1 HDGIELSNY
10 QIQWESGKDLYLLI
24 ESTLKPGYTP
34 PVGGH
39 SREIRKN
46 IGTFW
51 SFRNPQNN
59 ILKLE
64 FEIFTN
70 FVNIND
76 GLTFILK
83 KNSPPFPFMYN
94 GFGKEG
100 FFASS
105 NSYPKDSKY
114 FRIFHLIQEK
124 KWQKIV
130 IYYDFNTYDAYVEF
144 PYANYATKMYNIN
157 PLYDPLSLDHLQ
169 FYF

>member
-1 HDGIELSNY
+1 
-10 QIQWESGKDLYLLI
+10 
-24 ESTLKPGYTP
+24 
-34 PVGGH
+34 
-39 SREIRKN
+39 
-46 IGTFW
+46 
-51 SFRNPQNN
+51 

-83 KNSPPFPFMYN
+83 KNSPPFPLMYN
-94 GFGKEG
+94 GFGKDG

-114 FRIFHLIQEK
+114 FRIIHLIQEK

-144 PYANYATKMYNIN
+144 PYANYATKMYNVN
-157 PLYDPLSLDHLQ
+157 PLYDPLILDYLEFQFHTHDDLNEKAYIKIDNIKIFAVDSLPTLSTQ
-169 FYF
+169 TLYKSNFNIYP